1 MRKSRSG
8 IDTSHLAC
16 YHSFTVVAQT
26 ETQNAGKEMVNMKRL
41 IALIL
46 AAALALSL
54 VACGGDGADHT
65 TTGENEP
72 SSDPSNTDYID
83 DTESTNPSNDNEN
96 ETYWEVGDTIT
107 LDSVEFTLD
116 SYQFE
121 RCLYNVRN
129 GDYLS
134 PVDLRSLS
142 ENDLMYNSL
151 TTDNPYYADDEHIFL
166 LLSFTQKN
174 IGKESVQIIAPESD
188 MLVIYSDGYTFD
200 FLSDTGSGGG
210 WKDENSFNGFSF
222 TEMEPLSPSFE
233 CRACILLP
241 IEVMENEDASLLL
254 QVKEQTY
261 KLR

>member
-1 MRKSRSG
+1 
-8 IDTSHLAC
+8 
-16 YHSFTVVAQT
+16 
-26 ETQNAGKEMVNMKRL
+26 MVNMKRL
-41 IALIL
+41 TALLL
-46 AAALALSL
+46 AAVLALSL
-54 VACGGDGADHT
+54 AACGGDGAGHT

-96 ETYWEVGDTIT
+96 ENETYWEVGDTII

-121 RCLYNVRN
+121 QCLYNVRN

-134 PVDLRSLS
+134 PVDLSSLS
-142 ENDLMYNSL
+142 EDDLMYNSL

-200 FLSDTGSGGG
+200 FLSDI
-210 WKDENSFNGFSF
+210 KQYD
-222 TEMEPLSPSFE
+222 
-233 CRACILLP
+233 ACIPAEIMTKEEKRLIQRYRRISDQNDLDI
-241 IEVMENEDASLLL
+241 IENILSRYDVNASSSIPS
-254 QVKEQTY
+254 KSE
-261 KLR
+261 KPAG